1 MKGVLQPDHIPLNNY
16 ELRVRDLPTITFI
29 EIAGLEEELENV
41 DLPDRT
47 AASGGHSKPIEFTG
61 TMPLHHLTEMAAMEQ
76 WFQDSHDPVAPNYK
90 KAGTLVLTSITGLV
104 RKSFIIT
111 GMFPCKRKTSD
122 LDMAN
127 EGELH
132 AVEWTFRGDDVLS
145 I

>member
-16 ELRVRDLPTITFI
+16 ELRIRDLPTITFI
-29 EIAGLEEELENV
+29 EVAGLEEELENV

-111 GMFPCKRKTSD
+111 GMFPCKRKTGD

-132 AVEWTFRGDDVLS
+132 VVEWTFRGDDVLS

>member
-47 AASGGHSKPIEFTG
+47 AASGGHSKPIEFTA

-132 AVEWTFRGDDVLS
+132 TVEWTFRGDDVLS